1 MKRSAGPGVIYWK
14 LQVPIT
20 TKHPDRQID
29 NLMASHSNLI
39 CPALSYSIGMLAK
52 DEVFVAL

>member
-1 MKRSAGPGVIYWK
+1 MNRPAGPGVIYWK
-14 LQVPIT
+14 SQVPTT

-39 CPALSYSIGMLAK
+39 CPALSYSIGVLAE